1 MKRSVAHAALLG
13 LLLLVGCETAAS
25 RPTFPDIRFTNEPRL
40 RVDVAAVDLQDAF
53 HASFRFPNVEHLF
66 PIPPE
71 HAMQNWAEDRL
82 EATGTM
88 RRLRVRIVD
97 ASVTETELPR
107 TKGLTGAFTTDQA
120 QRYDA
125 KAAMS
130 IDILDDRGLSESTI
144 EASVSSTRS
153 VPEGLTP
160 NQRDETWYAMTKDLM
175 TALDRQ
181 LEQRMRETF
190 ALYVR

>member
-13 LLLLVGCETAAS
+13 LLLLVGCETAAT

-40 RVDVAAVDLQDAF
+40 RVDVAAVDLQNAF
-53 HASFRFPNVEHLF
+53 HASFRAPNVEHLF

-71 HAMQNWAEDRL
+71 HAMQNWAQDRI

-88 RRLRVRIVD
+88 RRLRVRIID
-97 ASVTETELPR
+97 ASVTESELPR

-130 IDILDDRGLSESTI
+130 LDILDDRGFSERNI
-144 EASVSSTRS
+144 EASVSLTRS

-175 TALDRQ
+175 AALDQQ
-181 LEQRMRETF
+181 LEQRMRENF
-190 ALYVR
+190 NFYVQ

>member
-13 LLLLVGCETAAS
+13 LLLLVGCETVAT
-25 RPTFPDIRFTNEPRL
+25 RPSFPDIRFTNEPRL
-40 RVDVAAVDLQDAF
+40 RVDVAAVDLQNAF
-53 HASFRFPNVEHLF
+53 HASFHAPNVEHLF

-71 HAMQNWAEDRL
+71 HAMQNWAEDRI

-88 RRLRVRIVD
+88 RRLRVRIID
-97 ASVTETELPR
+97 ASVTESELPR

-130 IDILDDRGLSESTI
+130 LDILDDRGFSERNI
-144 EASVSSTRS
+144 EASVSLTRS

-175 TALDRQ
+175 AALDQQ
-181 LEQRMRETF
+181 LEQRMRENF
-190 ALYVR
+190 NFYVQ

>member
-13 LLLLVGCETAAS
+13 LLLLVGCETAAT

-40 RVDVAAVDLQDAF
+40 RVDVAAVYLQNAF
-53 HASFRFPNVEHLF
+53 HASFRAPDVEYLF

-71 HAMQNWAEDRL
+71 HAMQNWAEDRI
-82 EATGTM
+82 EATGTT
-88 RRLRVRIVD
+88 RRLRVRIID
-97 ASVTETELPR
+97 ASVIESELPR

-130 IDILDDRGLSESTI
+130 IDILDDRGFAESNI
-144 EASVSSTRS
+144 EASVSLTRS

-175 TALDRQ
+175 ATLDRQ
-181 LEQRMRETF
+181 LEQRMREHF
-190 ALYVR
+190 NFYVR

>member
-1 MKRSVAHAALLG
+1 MNRSVAQLALLG
-13 LLLLVGCETAAS
+13 LLVLTGCDTPTT

-40 RVDVAAVDLQDAF
+40 RIDVAAIDLQDGF
-53 HASFRFPNVEHLF
+53 HASFRPPNVEHLF

-71 HAMQNWAEDRL
+71 HAMENWAQDRL

-88 RRLRVRIVD
+88 RRLRVLITD

-107 TKGLTGAFTTDQA
+107 TSGLTGAFTTQQA

-130 IDILDDRGLSESTI
+130 IDILNDRGFPERSI
-144 EASVSSTRS
+144 EASVTLTRS
-153 VPEGLTP
+153 VPEGMTP
-160 NQRDETWYAMTKDLM
+160 NQRDETWYAMTKELM
-175 TALDRQ
+175 AALDKQ
-181 LEQRMRETF
+181 LEQRIRDNFTF
-190 ALYVR
+190 YVQ